1 MAKLFQGAR
10 TRTLD
15 ARPDRVDFRDRPY
28 QPRVRSLPPR
38 WPLDAD
44 VKKFIASYNTKELV
58 LDQGEEG
65 ACSGFGLACVINF
78 LRWTRFIGE
87 HGEAAAK
94 KPFLKVSPHMLY
106 QLARRYDEWPGERY
120 EGSSCRGALKGWH
133 KHGVASDKRWPG
145 TTPAADWQEEAAEC
159 PLGVYYRIDRRS
171 VVDMQSALYEIGAIY
186 VSASVHD
193 GWDNVKTSPAPA
205 SHKNLPVIAWPK
217 TDELGGHAFA
227 FVGYNETGFV
237 VQNSWGPKWGAGGF
251 AVLPYEDWVEHGD
264 DAWAAA
270 LGVPVKATEERK
282 AAMRFPMR
290 GRSLA
295 SQARDAHNP
304 DNPAEDPWPVDH
316 DYDTKEYQPWS
327 TAEAYEHTLVTGND
341 GCIEVSDL
349 AHDLDDAV
357 AYARHVAHDLP
368 LAKLKNEQAPRL
380 MVFAHGGL
388 NAEAESIGRIRMLAP
403 YFAANGVYPLFL
415 TWKTGPIEVLLQMLE
430 DFLRPKV
437 DSAKAFATG
446 AVRDQLDRLVEPIA
460 RTTLRGVWTEM
471 RENAQRGL
479 KPGHGLDALGG
490 HLFQLKQDLPKLEVH
505 LVGHSAGAILLG
517 HLLEKFQ
524 AIASCHLLA
533 PACSVRFARQRYL
546 SLPGNAPLV
555 IRVLSDENERADG
568 LPKPKVE
575 LYGKS
580 LLYLVS
586 RALDDVRKM
595 PLLGFERAAMPEFQ
609 NDTDQWDGDE
619 LPELQAW
626 LAAARATVIPVKA
639 PRVPVSSHEDHTIQ
653 ATHGS
658 FDNNVEVISEAIKLI
673 TGAGPKRPV
682 EWLDY

>member
-10 TRTLD
+10 ARTVD

-38 WPLDAD
+38 WPLEAD
-44 VKKFIASYNTKELV
+44 VKKFISSYNAKELV
-58 LDQGEEG
+58 LDQGKEG
-65 ACSGFGLACVINF
+65 ACTGYGLACVINF
-78 LRWTRFIGE
+78 LRWTRFVVE
-87 HGEAAAK
+87 HAEQATK
-94 KPFLKVSPHMLY
+94 KPFAKVSPHMLY

-133 KHGVASDKRWPG
+133 KHGVCSDKLWPHN
-145 TTPAADWQEEAAEC
+145 TPKGRWQEEAADC

-193 GWDNVKTSPAPA
+193 GWDNVKTSHAPA
-205 SHKNLPVIAWPK
+205 AHKDLPVIEWPK
-217 TDELGGHAFA
+217 KDDSGGHAFA
-227 FVGYNETGFV
+227 LAGYNETGFV
-237 VQNSWGPKWGAGGF
+237 VQNSWGPGWGAGGF

-270 LGVPVKATEERK
+270 LGVPLKASDERK

-295 SQARDAHNP
+295 SQARDAQNP
-304 DNPAEDPWPVDH
+304 ANPAEDPWPVDH
-316 DYDTKEYQPWS
+316 PYATTEYQPWS

-341 GCIEVSDL
+341 GCVEVSDL

-368 LAKLKNEQAPRL
+368 HAKLKDEQTPHL
-380 MVFAHGGL
+380 LVYAHGGL
-388 NAEAESIGRIRMLAP
+388 NSETESIARIRMLAP
-403 YFAANGVYPLFL
+403 YFDANGIYPLFL
-415 TWKTGPIEVLLQMLE
+415 TWKTGPIEVLLQMLG

-437 DSAKAFATG
+437 DAARAFATG
-446 AVRDQLDRLVEPIA
+446 AVRDQLDRLLEPIA

-479 KPGHGLDALGG
+479 KPGHGLDALGE
-490 HLFQLKQDLPKLEVH
+490 HLAQLKGELPKLKVH

-524 AIASCHLLA
+524 DVASCQLFA
-533 PACSVRFARQRYL
+533 PACSVRFAIDRYL
-546 SLPGNAPLV
+546 PLSARIPFL
-555 IRVLSDENERADG
+555 IRVLSEENEQADG
-568 LPKPKVE
+568 LPNPKVE
-575 LYGKS
+575 VYGKS

-595 PLLGFERAAMPEFQ
+595 PLLGLQHAVQPEFQ
-609 NDTDQWDGDE
+609 NKAADEWDGDE
-619 LPELQAW
+619 LPGLREW
-626 LAAARATVIPVKA
+626 LARSKANVIVHDKPSVL
-639 PRVPVSSHEDHTIQ
+639 VSSHGDTIQ

-673 TGAGPKRPV
+673 TGSGPKASV

>member
-1 MAKLFQGAR
+1 MAKLFQGTR

-44 VKKFIASYNTKELV
+44 VKRFIASYNAKELV
-58 LDQGEEG
+58 LDQGKEG
-65 ACSGFGLACVINF
+65 ACTGFGLACVINF
-78 LRWTRFIGE
+78 LRWTRFLGE

-94 KPFLKVSPHMLY
+94 KAFAKVSPHMLY

-133 KHGVASDKRWPG
+133 KHGVCSDKRWPG
-145 TTPAADWQEEAAEC
+145 AAPAAAWEEEAAEC
-159 PLGVYYRIDRRS
+159 TLGVYYRIDRRS

-193 GWDNVKTSPAPA
+193 GWDSVKTSAVPAA
-205 SHKNLPVIAWPK
+205 HKNLPRIDWPK
-217 TDELGGHAFA
+217 TNERGGHAFA
-227 FVGYNETGFV
+227 LVGYNELGFV
-237 VQNSWGPKWGAGGF
+237 LQNSWGPDWGAGGF
-251 AVLPYEDWVEHGD
+251 ALLPYEDWVEHGD

-270 LGVPVKATEERK
+270 LGVPVRATPERK

-316 DYDTKEYQPWS
+316 AYATKEYQPWS

-341 GCIEVSDL
+341 GCIEVSDF

-357 AYARHVAHDLP
+357 AYARHVAYEVP
-368 LAKLKNEQAPRL
+368 FARLKNEQAPRL
-380 MVFAHGGL
+380 MVYAHGGL
-388 NAEAESIGRIRMLAP
+388 NSEAESIGRIRMLAP

-415 TWKTGPIEVLLQMLE
+415 TWKTGPIETLLQMLE
-430 DFLRPKV
+430 DFLRPKL
-437 DSAKAFATG
+437 DTERAFATG

-479 KPGHGLDALGG
+479 KQGHGLDALAG
-490 HLFQLKQDLPKLEVH
+490 HLAQLKQDLPKLEVH
-505 LVGHSAGAILLG
+505 LVGHSAGSIVLG

-524 AIASCHLLA
+524 GIASCQLFA
-533 PACSVRFARQRYL
+533 PACSVRFAVDRYL
-546 SLPGNAPLV
+546 PLSTRIPLL
-555 IRVLSDENERADG
+555 IRVLSDANEKDDG
-568 LPKPKVE
+568 LPKPKLE

-595 PLLGFERAAMPEFQ
+595 PLLGFQRAVRPGFE
-609 NDTDQWDGDE
+609 NDADQWDGDE
-619 LPELQAW
+619 LPVLRDW
-626 LAAARATVIPVKA
+626 LARAKANVIVLDKPT
-639 PRVPVSSHEDHTIQ
+639 VPVSSHGDTIQ

-658 FDNNVEVISEAIKLI
+658 FDNNVEVISDAIKLI
-673 TGAGPKRPV
+673 TGSGPKAPV